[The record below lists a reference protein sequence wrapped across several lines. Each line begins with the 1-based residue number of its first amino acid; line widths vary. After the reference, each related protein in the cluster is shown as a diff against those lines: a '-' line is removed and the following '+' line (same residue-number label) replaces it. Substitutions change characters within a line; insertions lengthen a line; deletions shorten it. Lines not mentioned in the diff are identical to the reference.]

1 VKRTILIASLLV
13 LVLCVALTVFLGT
26 RHPVGDATTVQ
37 SPLLGKIAPSVAGTE
52 LNGGHFDLHDDLG
65 DIVVVDFWASWC
77 GPCVAEAP
85 NLSTFA
91 WQERHDKVKVIGV
104 VFDDSVS
111 AAKAFQVH
119 YGSLYPSIVDPNGD
133 IANSYGVTSPPT
145 TFIVDGQGRIAAT
158 LLGPAST
165 AQLVTAVARVRR

>member
-1 VKRTILIASLLV
+1 VRRTITVASLVV
-13 LVLCVALTVFLGT
+13 LALCVALTVFLGT
-26 RHPVGDATTVQ
+26 RRPVGDATTVQ
-37 SPLLGKIAPSVAGTE
+37 SPLLGKFAPSVEGTE
-52 LNGGHFDLHDDLG
+52 LDGGHFDLRDDRG

-85 NLSTFA
+85 NLSSFA
-91 WQERHDKVKVIGV
+91 WRERHDKVKVIGV

-111 AAKAFQVH
+111 AARAFQTH

-145 TFIVDGQGRIAAT
+145 TFIVDGQGRVAAT

-165 AQLVTAVARVRR
+165 AQLVGAVNRVRR